1 MKDDLEEKLDQ
12 GLAAGHTYLL
22 SLPMMD
28 AKEKLAKMRKDI
40 YYIVSEQNYKLFFLI
55 NHKMSRYVIKAD
67 ITRFDDF

>member
-1 MKDDLEEKLDQ
+1 
-12 GLAAGHTYLL
+12 
-22 SLPMMD
+22 MMD